1 MVIDELAHTNAPG
14 SRHAKRWED
23 IEQVLNAGI
32 SVLTTVNVQHLESLT
47 DVVQQITG
55 VVQRETVPDAVVRR
69 ADQIELVDMSP
80 EALRRRLAHGN
91 VYAAEKV
98 DAAMRNYFRVGNL
111 TALRELALLWLAD
124 RVDEGLRRYKSEHA
138 IDHVWEARER
148 VVVALTGGP
157 EGETLIR
164 RAARIAA
171 RSARGSE
178 IDLLAVHVLAG
189 DGLAG
194 ASTAALQRQRQ
205 LVENLGGSF
214 HQVVGDDIPQA
225 LLEFARAAEATQ
237 LVIGTSRRS
246 RLARSVRAGIGAEV
260 VADSGEIDVHIVT
273 HAAAGRG
280 LRLPP
285 LTGSLDPR
293 RRWLGLALTILGVPA
308 LTALC
313 LTATVALSLASV
325 MLVFLL
331 LVVAVALVGGLW
343 PALAAAV
350 VSGLAVNWF
359 FTPPTGRLTVDRV
372 DDLVALGAYLL
383 TAVAVATVVDR
394 SARRAA
400 DAARSRAETAML
412 ASLSRSVLAGD
423 RGLPSLLEQIREA
436 FGLRAVT
443 MVERTD
449 DGGRT
454 VGSCGD
460 PAEQPTDEVAVTDT
474 LTLRLCGRP
483 LSASDRRVLVAFAE
497 QAAVAL
503 QQGRL
508 AAQAAEA
515 DRLAAAASMRTAL
528 LAAVSHDLRTPLAGI
543 KAASSALRSTD
554 LHLSE
559 ADRAELVET
568 VDSSADRLSA
578 LVDNLLD
585 MSRLQAGR
593 SRPPSVHRT
602 CRTSSPAAMSWLDPA
617 DRDRVHLDW
626 SDDLPPV
633 VADPGL
639 LERVV
644 ANLVGNAARHA
655 PRGPI
660 SVSAGAAD
668 GRAELRVADRGPGI
682 PVADRERVF
691 VAFQRLGDSPSGQ
704 GVGLGLAVA
713 RGLTEAMGGTLT
725 TEDTPGGGV
734 TMVVSLAVA
743 DTSSNPHPHRFPL
756 QRDDSRARDRRRPA
770 AAARAAHHAARGGH
784 DVDTA
789 PDGRTALQQAA
800 AVHPDVVVLD
810 LGLPDLDGTEVL
822 AGLRPWYTGPVVVL
836 SARADSQDK
845 VLALD
850 AGADDYVTK
859 PFDMGE
865 LLARLRAALRR
876 GPQRTRRPCRR
887 RPTTSPSTWPPGRS
901 RSTAPRC
908 A

>member
-1 MVIDELAHTNAPG
+1 MRAMTRGILRIYLGAAPGVGKTYAMLGEAHRRISRGTDVVVGLIETHGRAHTLEQLEGLEVLPRTEVTHGGTTLSELDVDAVLARRPEVVVIDELAHTNASG
-14 SRHAKRWED
+14 SRRTKRWED
-23 IEQVLNAGI
+23 IEQLLDAGL
-32 SVLTTVNVQHLESLT
+32 SVLTTLNVQQLESLT
-47 DVVQQITG
+47 DVVEQITG
-55 VVQRETVPDAVVRR
+55 VPQLETVPDAVVHR
-69 ADQIELVDMSP
+69 ADQMELVDMSP
-80 EALRRRLAHGN
+80 EALRRRLAHGD
-91 VYAAEKV
+91 VYPAEKI
-98 DAAMRNYFRVGNL
+98 DAAMGNYFRIGNL

-124 RVDEGLRRYKSEHA
+124 RVDEGLRRYKTEHA
-138 IDHVWEARER
+138 IDHVWEVRER

-194 ASTAALQRQRQ
+194 ASSAALQRHRH

-237 LVIGTSRRS
+237 LVIGINRRS
-246 RLARSVRAGIGAEV
+246 RLARAVRVGIGARV
-260 VADSGEIDVHIVT
+260 VARSGEIDVHIVT
-273 HAAAGRG
+273 HSAAGAPG

-285 LTGSLDPR
+285 LTGALDPR
-293 RRWLGLALTILGVPA
+293 RRWLGLGLAAVGVPA
-308 LTALC
+308 LTAAC
-313 LTATVALSLASV
+313 LAASAALSLAGV

-331 LVVAVALVGGLW
+331 LVLAVALVGGLW

-350 VSGLAVNWF
+350 VSGLSVNWF
-359 FTPPTGRLTVDRV
+359 FTPPTGRLHVDRV
-372 DDLVALGAYLL
+372 DNLLALGAYLL

-436 FGLRAVT
+436 FGLTSVA

-449 DGGRT
+449 GGGRT
-454 VGSCGD
+454 VGSCGVT
-460 PAEQPTDEVAVTDT
+460 AEESIDEVAITDT
-474 LTLRLCGRP
+474 LVLRLCGRP

-508 AAQAAEA
+508 TAQAAEA
-515 DRLAAAASMRTAL
+515 DRLAAANSMRTAL

-543 KAASSALRSTD
+543 KAASSALRATD
-554 LHLSE
+554 LRLSE

-568 VDSSADRLSA
+568 VDASADRLSA

-585 MSRLQAGR
+585 MSRLQAGAVTPAL
-593 SRPPSVHRT
+593 SPSDLPDVVAR
-602 CRTSSPAAMSWLDPA
+602 ALSWVDA
-617 DRDRVHLDW
+617 DERNRVHLDW
-626 SDDLPPV
+626 PDELPPV
-633 VADPGL
+633 IADPGL

-644 ANLVGNAARHA
+644 ANLVSNAARHA
-655 PRGPI
+655 PSGPI
-660 SVSAGAAD
+660 SLSAGAVG

-682 PVADRERVF
+682 PLADRERVF

-713 RGLTEAMGGTLT
+713 RGLTEAIGGRLT

-743 DTSSNPHPHRFPL
+743 D
-756 QRDDSRARDRRRPA
+756 A
-770 AAARAAHHAARGGH
+770 
-784 DVDTA
+784 
-789 PDGRTALQQAA
+789 
-800 AVHPDVVVLD
+800 
-810 LGLPDLDGTEVL
+810 
-822 AGLRPWYTGPVVVL
+822 
-836 SARADSQDK
+836 
-845 VLALD
+845 
-850 AGADDYVTK
+850 
-859 PFDMGE
+859 
-865 LLARLRAALRR
+865 
-876 GPQRTRRPCRR
+876 
-887 RPTTSPSTWPPGRS
+887 PST
-901 RSTAPRC
+901 STMPTPVPATAR
-908 A
+908 